1 MTDSHLQANNM
12 MKKKALIIGIDGVP
26 YGLLTGMMEQGYMKN
41 LERIC
46 EKKYAIYKMRA
57 SYPDISSVSWTSFM
71 TGVNPAEHG
80 IYGFTDLR
88 PNSYDLYFPNS
99 RDIRA
104 PVFWETLRK
113 QGKIKRSL
121 VLNIPNTYPAF
132 PIEGLMVSGF
142 VAIDFTKAVYPSS
155 YINPLQRMGYV
166 IDVDLMKVRQ
176 DKDGFYRDLVE
187 SLAIREKASATL
199 VNEEEWDIAAI
210 CITETD
216 RLHHFF
222 FDMKDTTVFQDFYSK
237 VDAFIAHIYRT
248 FEQKY
253 GGNFLFLVLS
263 DHGFTEQ
270 VSEVNL
276 NAFLKDKGYLVTN
289 ESREYYDKI
298 DTGTV
303 AFAMDPGRIYIHH
316 ESKFP
321 RGQVRQSET
330 EQIKSNLKAA
340 LLGLTDT
347 KGSKVIREIIDK
359 ENIYRGPH
367 YDAAPDMIC
376 ISNEGYDLKGNLRKK
391 EVFSSDIFKG
401 MHTGDDATLIVPNS
415 ITFDRQVTIEDPAR
429 IIMEFF
435 S

>member
-1 MTDSHLQANNM
+1 MQ
-12 MKKKALIIGIDGVP
+12 KKALIIGIDGVP
-26 YGLLTGMMEQGYMKN
+26 YGLLTSMMEQGYMKG
-41 LERIC
+41 LKRIC
-46 EKKYAIYKMRA
+46 EKKYTVYKMRA

-132 PIEGLMVSGF
+132 PIEGLLVSGF
-142 VAIDFTKAVYPSS
+142 VAIDFAKAVYPSS
-155 YINPLQRMGYV
+155 YIKSLQRAGYI

-176 DKDGFYRDLVE
+176 DKDGFYRDLGE
-187 SLAIREKASATL
+187 SLAIREKVSIDL
-199 VNEEEWDIAAI
+199 IHEGEWDIATI

-222 FDMKDTTVFQDFYSK
+222 FDKRNSILFQDFYTK
-237 VDAFIAHIYRT
+237 VDAFITQIYLT
-248 FEQKY
+248 FEKKY
-253 GGNFLFLVLS
+253 GEDFLFLVLS

-270 VSEVNL
+270 VTEVNI
-276 NAFLKDKGYLVTN
+276 NAFLKDEGYLVTN
-289 ESREYYDKI
+289 ENREYYDKI

-303 AFAMDPGRIYIHH
+303 AFAMDPGRIYIHY
-316 ESKFP
+316 EKKFP
-321 RGQVRQSET
+321 RGQVRHSET
-330 EQIKSNLKAA
+330 EQIKSHLKTA
-340 LLGLTDT
+340 LLGLTDS
-347 KGSKVIREIIDK
+347 KGSKVIREIFDK
-359 ENIYRGPH
+359 EDIYRGPY
-367 YDAAPDMIC
+367 YDNAPDMIC
-376 ISNEGYDLKGNLRKK
+376 ISNEGYDLKGNMRKK

-401 MHTGDDATLIVPNS
+401 MHTGDDAVFIAPNS
-415 ITFDRQVTIEDPAR
+415 ITVDRQVTIEDPAR